1 MVETS
6 ERLAEVSPRADSLN
20 VVQEFPPGVGT
31 SNFESGLS
39 VPDVVSQS
47 PSQSL
52 SVEGPRA
59 FACP

>member
-20 VVQEFPPGVGT
+20 LLQEFPPGVGT

-47 PSQSL
+47 TL
-52 SVEGPRA
+52 SKSFR
-59 FACP
+59 